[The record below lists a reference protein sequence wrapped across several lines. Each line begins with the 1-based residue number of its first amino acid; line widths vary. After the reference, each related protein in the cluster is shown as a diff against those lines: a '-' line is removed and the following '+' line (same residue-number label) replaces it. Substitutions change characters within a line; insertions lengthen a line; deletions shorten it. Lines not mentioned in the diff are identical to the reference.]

1 MKADEITQTE
11 VTQTLKGMFSA
22 YKKRDLKAVLSFWA
36 PDSDVVIIGSGAD
49 EKSVGRKEFSESL
62 KRDFSQAEITGI
74 DFKNFAVSSAG
85 LVAWFSTDMTFRG
98 ITDGSEFSLPGRLTG
113 VMENRDGKWLW
124 VQMHFSVPS
133 SGQSQGQSSPKP

>member
-22 YKKRDLKAVLSFWA
+22 YKKRDLKGVLSFWA

-49 EKSVGRKEFSESL
+49 EKSVGKAQFSASL

-74 DFKNFAVSSAG
+74 DFKNFAISSAG
-85 LVAWFSTDMTFRG
+85 LVAWFSADMTFRG
-98 ITDGSEFSLPGRLTG
+98 VTDGQEFGLPGRLTG

-133 SGQSQGQSSPKP
+133 SGPSQEQSSAKP